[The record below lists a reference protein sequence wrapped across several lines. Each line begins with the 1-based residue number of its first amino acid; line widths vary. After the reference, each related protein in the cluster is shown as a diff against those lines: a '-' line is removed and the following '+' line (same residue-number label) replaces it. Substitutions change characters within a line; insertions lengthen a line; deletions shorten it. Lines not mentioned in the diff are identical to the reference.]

1 MQAEIKDDIHLAQ
14 GVSPC
19 SCSGFAV
26 KLITISTDYEEITNK
41 AKKLNRLFENGVID
55 KNFIRYLRGMSRLIY
70 HESIFLWEY

>member
-26 KLITISTDYEEITNK
+26 KLITISTDYQEITNK
-41 AKKLNRLFENGVID
+41 AKKN
-55 KNFIRYLRGMSRLIY
+55 
-70 HESIFLWEY
+70 